1 MVLNKKRLYLALY
14 PSGNTSER
22 QDLKYHLAF
31 IIGPKNEYKEQ
42 VPGMRFH
49 IKNLPGGG
57 WRYAEDVLPDVQT
70 SVRLLV
76 RVLIAKITNESQLIE
91 VFRNTPIFQKDPTFN
106 CRTWVIDAL
115 SRISNN
121 RKVVGTSQLDWK
133 MIEERA
139 RTYVAMKTVVGRF
152 GEGQDM
158 RRPKPT
164 WDMLEDKEIVA

>member
-1 MVLNKKRLYLALY
+1 M
-14 PSGNTSER
+14 E
-22 QDLKYHLAF
+22 
-31 IIGPKNEYKEQ
+31 
-42 VPGMRFH
+42 FH
-49 IKNLPGGG
+49 IKNSPVGG
-57 WRYAEDVLPDVQT
+57 WRYVEDALPDVQT

-91 VFRNTPIFQKDPTFN
+91 VFRNTPIFYKDPTFN

-139 RTYVAMKTVVGRF
+139 RSYIAVKTVVGRF
-152 GEGQDM
+152 GAGQDM
-158 RRPKPT
+158 TKPKPT
-164 WDMLEDKEIVA
+164 WDLLKDKEIVP